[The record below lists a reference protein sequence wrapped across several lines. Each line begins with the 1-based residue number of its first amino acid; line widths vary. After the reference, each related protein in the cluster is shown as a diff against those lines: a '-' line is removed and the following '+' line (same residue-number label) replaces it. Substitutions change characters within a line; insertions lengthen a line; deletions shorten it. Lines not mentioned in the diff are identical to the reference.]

1 MTLDKIIEEFTEE
14 YTERA
19 PHATKEEVKEVL
31 KQAESILKSNKDKT
45 PEEII
50 NIMIEECVED
60 LNAILES
67 TRTPGILSELKVDN
81 IDICLLGGKSN
92 KDSLTKEALFDI
104 ASITKLYTEVL
115 AYKLINEKAFS
126 LKSKIEELDPR
137 FSKVGNNLTVED
149 ILRFLVSFR
158 TNGRIEDAST
168 KEEAEERLFT
178 IEVVQIGQKYDYN
191 DMGLMIMKEVM
202 ERVTNKSFQE
212 LLEEYILRPYGL
224 KNTYLEVPE
233 DKIHLVAGTPNQN
246 GSVNDLKANVLGGYS
261 GHAGIRATSQDLLDF
276 TSHVMEDEK
285 INQGLFIPNEYMNN
299 RSNKMG
305 NAYVN
310 PKFFKKA
317 DGEIISGKNRSYF
330 GSLAPIDSLASQGS
344 TRVIARG
351 EKARKT
357 IITSTALSNIAS
369 LSDEETLELIAKK
382 NEEILKKDPNAK
394 VLNPSDLIKVRVW
407 NQQEY
412 KMHDPRRIM
421 NEDQTLG
428 SILYKYDNKII
439 LKLLLLN
446 KILKEQEHYD
456 KDIYIER
463 DITKERSH

>member
-1 MTLDKIIEEFTEE
+1 MTLNKIIEEFTEE

-19 PHATKEEVKEVL
+19 PHATREEVKEVL
-31 KQAESILKSNKDKT
+31 KQAESILKVNKDKT

-50 NIMIEECVED
+50 NIMIDDCVED
-60 LNAILES
+60 LNTILEI
-67 TRTPGILSELKVDN
+67 TRTPGILSELRVDN
-81 IDICLLGGKSN
+81 IDIRLLGGKSN
-92 KDSLTKEALFDI
+92 KDSLTKDALFDI

-126 LKSKIEELDPR
+126 LKSKIAELDSR
-137 FSKVGNNLTVED
+137 FSNVGKDLTVED
-149 ILRFLVSFR
+149 VLRFIVSFR

-168 KEEAEERLFT
+168 REDAEERLFT

-202 ERVTNKSFQE
+202 EKVTNKSFQE
-212 LLEEYILRPYGL
+212 LLKEYILEPYAL

-233 DKIHLVAGTPNQN
+233 NKVHLVTGTPNPD
-246 GSVNDLKANVLGGYS
+246 GSVNDLKANALGGYS
-261 GHAGIRATSQDLLDF
+261 GHAGIRATSQDVLDMI
-276 TSHVMEDEK
+276 SHVIEDREMSK
-285 INQGLFIPNEYMNN
+285 ELFVPNEYMNN

-317 DGEIISGKNRSYF
+317 DGEIVSGKNRSYF
-330 GSLAPIDSLASQGS
+330 GSLAPAESIAAQGS
-344 TRVIARG
+344 TRVIVRG

-357 IITSTALSNIAS
+357 IITSAALSNIAS
-369 LSDEETLELIAKK
+369 LSDEEMLELIAKRNK
-382 NEEILKKDPNAK
+382 ELLEKDQNAK
-394 VLNPSDLIKVRVW
+394 IMNPKDLMKVRIW
-407 NQQEY
+407 NQKEY

-421 NEDQTLG
+421 NEDQTIG
-428 SILYKYDNKII
+428 SILCKYDNEII

-446 KILKEQEHYD
+446 KILKEEHYD
-456 KDIYIER
+456 KKISIER
-463 DITKERSH
+463 NVTAGRSH